1 MKRERGGA
9 ILEFA
14 MALPFA
20 LTLFIGIG
28 DFSVYFW
35 RQTQMEETARLTA
48 SKIAPDASG
57 YVAADAAAL
66 LLFSQSLQDQVRTE
80 SGISGMMIALTRQYA
95 CPLANGAD
103 QELTSEAQQCP
114 GERVYLRVNS
124 DDAVEPLLGPLR
136 WMGFPKSAFSRHVIR
151 IR

>member
-1 MKRERGGA
+1 MNKRRGGA
-9 ILEFA
+9 LLEFA

-35 RQTQMEETARLTA
+35 RQTQMEEISRLTA
-48 SKIAPDASG
+48 SKIAPAVAG
-57 YVAADAAAL
+57 YLTADAAGL
-66 LLFSQSLQDQVRTE
+66 LQSSQSLQDQVRSE
-80 SGISGMMIALTRQYA
+80 SGVKSMTIALTRYYA
-95 CPLANGAD
+95 CPLADGAD
-103 QELTSEAQQCP
+103 RELTGAAQQCP

-136 WMGFPKSAFSRHVIR
+136 WLGFPKTAFSRHVIR

>member
-1 MKRERGGA
+1 MKKRRGGA
-9 ILEFA
+9 LLEFA

-35 RQTQMEETARLTA
+35 CQTQMEETSRLTA
-48 SKIAPDASG
+48 SKIAPAVAG
-57 YVAADAAAL
+57 YLTADAAGL
-66 LLFSQSLQDQVRTE
+66 LRASQSLQDQVRAE
-80 SGISGMMIALTRQYA
+80 SGVKSMTIALTRYYA
-95 CPLANGAD
+95 CPLADGAD
-103 QELTSEAQQCP
+103 RELTGDAQQCP

-136 WMGFPKSAFSRHVIR
+136 WLGFPKSAFSRHVIR